1 MYRRLN
7 NSYNFDMNRKMIMI
21 PTKSIEF
28 PNELEHFYAIIIKN
42 KTQLPFLIVCKHNEK
57 YISLYPN
64 INLEIIS
71 KKELNCLV
79 INEVTTKKQLIK
91 TFFDHHTKLT
101 YSIYDILKCIKFI
114 SKLFNN
120 SKEIIKF
127 LPAFN
132 ITPDQDYLR
141 QLQMCNNLH
150 PKLLEFCETKKY
162 NLKQLNQLCFT
173 NKIILDIFINALPNL
188 HFTARSFFEIIDQAS
203 DLLKRQTLTAP
214 DLTYIINKALQ
225 SKKLSPHDKTN
236 QIKQKLLEYTY
247 PILTKRNNE
256 IKHKINKINDLKKM
270 DISWDKTLENKG
282 IKLTINLEDKEDIKE
297 IITFLKYNENNLN
310 KIIAHT

>member
-1 MYRRLN
+1 
-7 NSYNFDMNRKMIMI
+7 MI

-141 QLQMCNNLH
+141 
-150 PKLLEFCETKKY
+150 
-162 NLKQLNQLCFT
+162 
-173 NKIILDIFINALPNL
+173 
-188 HFTARSFFEIIDQAS
+188 
-203 DLLKRQTLTAP
+203 
-214 DLTYIINKALQ
+214 
-225 SKKLSPHDKTN
+225 
-236 QIKQKLLEYTY
+236 
-247 PILTKRNNE
+247 
-256 IKHKINKINDLKKM
+256 
-270 DISWDKTLENKG
+270 
-282 IKLTINLEDKEDIKE
+282 
-297 IITFLKYNENNLN
+297 
-310 KIIAHT
+310 